1 MTSIVFIK
9 IRVQSSSLNFLIQY
23 YSIWIHSNKKLNP
36 FHSLKTCSV
45 YRQSENLPRTR
56 FSEVTS
62 DINSWNVAFI
72 KSRADTS
79 TYLHWDVGYE
89 QPSLRNRAQDVQKL
103 FITPGQHRHV
113 NNNFLPICL
122 HKDSCHLSWP
132 FFVCF
137 VTKLQLI
144 YKQFNLIWLLRNVQF
159 YSIFWPCLV
168 NSRHQYIPRKFLE
181 IPRNS

>member
-103 FITPGQHRHV
+103 FITPGQQWHV
-113 NNNFLPICL
+113 NNHKKQEWEVKVLLQHENLSCYIIVLCEIFNF
-122 HKDSCHLSWP
+122 KCHHILYEESS
-132 FFVCF
+132 
-137 VTKLQLI
+137 L
-144 YKQFNLIWLLRNVQF
+144 YER
-159 YSIFWPCLV
+159 
-168 NSRHQYIPRKFLE
+168 
-181 IPRNS
+181 